1 MAVLDAKALSQI
13 PTSTRVLELGCGQK
27 RLVPHSVTI
36 DINPNS
42 RADIVH
48 DLNRVPYPLESDA
61 FDLVLAEHVL
71 EHLDDVVRVVEEI
84 HRLCRPGARV
94 LIEVPHFSSS
104 EFFTDPTHRHA
115 FSTRSFDY
123 FVPGTELNGF
133 RYSAAAFHKRRVF
146 LSGHSRYLTRFINE
160 HVATYERRFA
170 FLYPAHVI
178 QFELEAIKLART
190 SG

>member
-1 MAVLDAKALSQI
+1 MAVLDAEALSQI
-13 PTSTRVLELGCGQK
+13 PPSARVLELGCGQK

-36 DINPNS
+36 DFNANS

-48 DLNRVPYPLESDA
+48 DLNVFPYPFESNS

-71 EHLDDVVRVVEEI
+71 EHLADVVRVVEEV
-84 HRLCRPGARV
+84 HRVCRPRARV

-123 FVPGTELNGF
+123 FVPGTDLNGF
-133 RYSAAAFHKRRVF
+133 RYSTATFHKRRVH
-146 LSGHSRYLTRFINE
+146 LSGHSRYLTRFIND
-160 HVATYERRFA
+160 HVSTYERRFA

-178 QFELEAIKLART
+178 KFELEAIKP
-190 SG
+190 

>member
-1 MAVLDAKALSQI
+1 MSVLHGEEI
-13 PTSTRVLELGCGQK
+13 PSRVRVLELGCGQK

-42 RADIVH
+42 RADIIH
-48 DLNRVPYPLESDA
+48 DLNRVPYPLESNA

-71 EHLDDVVRVVEEI
+71 EHLDDVIRVVEEV
-84 HRLCRPGARV
+84 HRVCRPGARV

-115 FSTRSFDY
+115 FSTRSLDY
-123 FVPGTELNGF
+123 FVPGTDLHGF
-133 RYSAAAFHKRRVF
+133 RYSRATFHKRRVH
-146 LSGHSRYLTRFINE
+146 LSGHSRYLTRFIND
-160 HVATYERRFA
+160 HVSTYERRFA

-178 QFELEAIKLART
+178 QFELEVIKP
-190 SG
+190 SGTPG